1 MTTMDAPVPPTVEGD
16 ALTAVVLNW
25 RTPGHT
31 LRAVSALRSDGVP
44 AERIVVVDNASGDD
58 SVKLIAAGAPGC
70 ELLALGENLGFARAN
85 NAGARLLPAR
95 HAYLIINS
103 DAFVHARGSVA
114 ALLDALQDPALGIA
128 VPRLRNPDLTL
139 QPSVAPL
146 STPIPEL
153 VRASG
158 LSRWVP
164 NRWQPALGTH
174 WDHSHSRAIQAAV
187 GPVLLVRAQAW
198 EQLGGF
204 EERLFMYAEDL
215 DLFRRAARLGW
226 SARFVAEA
234 EFVHLGGASAVQR
247 WVAAERS
254 HRVARAEAQVIVSH
268 LGPGRARLTLG
279 LMAAGVGGRGLLSA
293 LVGDRAAAVTY
304 FGWLRGYSEA
314 LIPRRSPRRVPD
326 TPQTS
331 SR

>member
-1 MTTMDAPVPPTVEGD
+1 MTTMDTHAQPTVQDDE
-16 ALTAVVLNW
+16 LTAVVLNW

-31 LRAVSALRSDGVP
+31 VRAVSALRSDGVP

-58 SVKLIAAGAPGC
+58 SPEQIAAGAPGTK
-70 ELLALGENLGFARAN
+70 LLALEENVGFARAN
-85 NAGARLLPAR
+85 NAGARVLPAR

-114 ALLDALQDPALGIA
+114 ALLDALRDPELGIA
-128 VPRLRNPDLTL
+128 VPRLRNPDLSL

-146 STPIPEL
+146 STPLPEL

-226 SARFVAEA
+226 SARFIAEA
-234 EFVHLGGASAVQR
+234 EFVHLGGASAVKR
-247 WVAAERS
+247 WASAERS
-254 HRVARAEAQVIVSH
+254 HRVARAEAQVIGSH
-268 LGPGRARLTLG
+268 LGPCRARLTLA
-279 LMAAGVGGRGLLSA
+279 LMAAGVGGRGLISVLR
-293 LVGDRAAAVTY
+293 GDRAAAAMY
-304 FGWLRGYSEA
+304 LGWLRGYSA
-314 LIPRRSPRRVPD
+314 GLRPRRSCRRVD
-326 TPQTS
+326 GAPQTS